1 MPAVIYSSSE
11 FYYIGPRCHFALEI
25 TGLKGAMTI
34 NITALSIMTFSIMTY
49 GIVTLGRVIKEGTLD

>member
-1 MPAVIYSSSE
+1 MLAVHYSPNK
-11 FYYIGPRCHFALEI
+11 FYDIGPRCHFALEI

-34 NITALSIMTFSIMTY
+34 NITALSIMTFSIMTF